1 MEKVN
6 RLENQL
12 CPVCNKKTL
21 ALVETSTEVP
31 YLGEVF
37 LFSMSCSTCKYHKSD
52 VEASEKKEPMVYS
65 IEVESEDDLKVRV
78 VKSSEGKVKIPHV
91 MTIEPG
97 PSSNGYITNVEG
109 VLNRVKAAI
118 EIAKEAE
125 DDPAAKKKAK
135 KLLKKVNKVLWGQE
149 KIKIIIE
156 DKSGNSA
163 IISDKAV
170 KKEL

>member
-1 MEKVN
+1 
-6 RLENQL
+6 
-12 CPVCNKKTL
+12 
-21 ALVETSTEVP
+21 
-31 YLGEVF
+31 
-37 LFSMSCSTCKYHKSD
+37 
-52 VEASEKKEPMVYS
+52 